1 MKIFK
6 KFKNWPTVWVVILAF
21 GVALAGFFIGN
32 GVYRSLARRTVTVKG
47 LAEMDVVADTAVWN
61 IKFNR
66 VGGDLTSVQA
76 AIDED
81 IEKTRNFLLDNG
93 FEENELQN
101 LRITVRDKYAGY
113 SDAQRRDQ
121 ENNDRY
127 VVETGV
133 MVRSGSVNLVDSVS
147 RKMGDLVRQGVT
159 VTEDYAGPIYV
170 FNGLNDIK
178 IKMIEAATKNAT
190 AAGEQ
195 FAKDANAKL
204 GKIQSANQGIF
215 SISSRD
221 QTDAWSDNEKQS
233 INKRVRVVST
243 ITFYLR

>member
-76 AIDED
+76 AVDED

-101 LRITVRDKYAGY
+101 KVKVLQDKITKLTN
-113 SDAQRRDQ
+113 
-121 ENNDRY
+121 E
-127 VVETGV
+127 EIPT
-133 MVRSGSVNLVDSVS
+133 VS
-147 RKMGDLVRQGVT
+147 TEKEKVSMDL
-159 VTEDYAGPIYV
+159 P
-170 FNGLNDIK
+170 FSSPF
-178 IKMIEAATKNAT
+178 IEATSTKPEKKSEDAVQSILEAVKEEVKEEPKEEKTDMPTFSELMEAESKEDRLSIVVNRYNTDIEAIT
-190 AAGEQ
+190 KGKGAKFISLSETEQ
-195 FAKDANAKL
+195 TKL
-204 GKIQSANQGIF
+204 QTGKIN
-215 SISSRD
+215 
-221 QTDAWSDNEKQS
+221 
-233 INKRVRVVST
+233 
-243 ITFYLR
+243 